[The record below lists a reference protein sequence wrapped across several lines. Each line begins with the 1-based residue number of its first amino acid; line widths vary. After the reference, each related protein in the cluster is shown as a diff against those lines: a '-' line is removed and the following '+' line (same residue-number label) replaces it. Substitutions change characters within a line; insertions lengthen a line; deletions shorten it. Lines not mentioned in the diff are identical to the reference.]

1 MFDVGWSEFVLVAV
15 VALVVIGPKDLPKAM
30 RVLGYWVGRVRSVGR
45 QFRAGFDDMVREA
58 ELAEMEKRW
67 AAENAR
73 IMAEHG
79 AVLSGTPAVTPSPSP
94 SYDTAATDASDRL
107 PPIPHDHDALPLAEP
122 AMEPIRVEKPEI
134 RPAPGEAAAPRGD
147 GVTS

>member
-73 IMAEHG
+73 IMAEHS
-79 AVLSGTPAVTPSPSP
+79 AVFSGTPAVTPSPS
-94 SYDTAATDASDRL
+94 YDTAATDESDRL
-107 PPIPHDHDALPLAEP
+107 PPVHHDQDAPPLAEP
-122 AMEPIRVEKPEI
+122 AMEPIHVEKPEI